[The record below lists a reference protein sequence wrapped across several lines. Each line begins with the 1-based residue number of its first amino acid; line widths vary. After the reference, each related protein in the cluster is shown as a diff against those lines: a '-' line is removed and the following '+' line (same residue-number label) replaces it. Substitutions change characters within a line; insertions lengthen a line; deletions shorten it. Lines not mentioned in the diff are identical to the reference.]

1 MSNDDLDDLGD
12 LFKSM
17 QVGRNVVSHGFF
29 GSTNRA
35 ARQEAAV
42 AAAVSA
48 GEAALAAGSDPV
60 AAAAA
65 AGAAGEALFEPA
77 PRYAQKSKKR
87 ATPRRATA
95 RRTTQR
101 ETAQNL
107 KVKKELKELERLM
120 AAHARERRLRARSGV
135 PYKGRLSKKTGRQSL
150 HDRLYSLAM
159 ASLKP
164 KSITRRRPVKNT
176 VMK

>member
-29 GSTNRA
+29 GASNRA

-42 AAAVSA
+42 AAAVGA

-65 AGAAGEALFEPA
+65 AGAAGQALFEPA

-87 ATPRRATA
+87 ATP

-120 AAHARERRLRARSGV
+120 ATHARERRLRARSGI
-135 PYKGRLSKKTGRQSL
+135 PYKGRLSKKKGRQSI

-164 KSITRRRPVKNT
+164 KSTTRRRPVKNT